1 MYRSFP
7 IVAAGMANQRD
18 ALLVSEITGR
28 SLGSLQAGD
37 VDDQAVQGIWRATMK
52 LHELG
57 IAHGQ
62 LDGDRIIV
70 RADGTPAIGDFG
82 GARVAA
88 TDGAMMADLA
98 QILVT
103 TALVV
108 GPDRAIAAGT
118 AAMGNES
125 FAGVLPYLQPA
136 VLDRD
141 TRHAVRDGDW
151 DLDDLMTRSTA
162 VTGTE
167 APELEQLRRVSG
179 KSIAIVALIAFLA
192 YGLISA
198 LANIGIQALWD
209 ELKSADMVWLV
220 TALLLAPLSQVPQ
233 AFSTI
238 GASVRD
244 LLFAPVLM
252 LQYAVQFI
260 QLAVPSSAAR
270 VALEV
275 RFFQRQGVETG
286 GALSIGLIDS
296 VSGFVIQIVLI
307 LLITLS
313 GLASL
318 DLSTSSSSSSS
329 TSSNSSSSGPSLL
342 LLAAALIVLGAIVA
356 LAIPRYRNKIKEAIP
371 RYRASIRAQMASG
384 AQALRVLRSP
394 SKVTMLF
401 LGNLIAQLML
411 AMILGI
417 CLRAFGERASFA
429 GLVLVNTFVALFAGF
444 MPVPGGMGVS
454 EAALTAGLV
463 ALGIPSTAAMSTAIA
478 YRLVTF
484 YLPPIWGSVATRW
497 LKQHEYL

>member
-1 MYRSFP
+1 MLAERAGVPVLP

-28 SLGSLQAGD
+28 PLGSLNADD
-37 VDDQAVQGIWRATMK
+37 VDDHVVQGVWRAAAK

-57 IAHGQ
+57 IAHGR
-62 LDGDRIIV
+62 LDGDRIVV

-98 QILVT
+98 QILVM

-108 GPDRAIAAGT
+108 GPDRRDRPQDV
-118 AAMGNES
+118 AMGNES
-125 FAGVLPYLQPA
+125 FSGILPYLQPA

-141 TRHAVRDGDW
+141 TRRAVRDADW
-151 DLDDLMTRSTA
+151 DLDDLMTHATA

-179 KSIAIVALIAFLA
+179 KSIAIVALVSFLA

-198 LANIGIQALWD
+198 LANVGIQALWD
-209 ELKSADMVWLV
+209 ELKSADMVWLA
-220 TALLLAPLSQVPQ
+220 TALLLAPVSQVPQ
-233 AFSTI
+233 AFSTM

-275 RFFQRQGVETG
+275 RFFERQGVDTG

-296 VSGFVIQIVLI
+296 VSGFVIQ
-307 LLITLS
+307 
-313 GLASL
+313 
-318 DLSTSSSSSSS
+318 
-329 TSSNSSSSGPSLL
+329 
-342 LLAAALIVLGAIVA
+342 
-356 LAIPRYRNKIKEAIP
+356 
-371 RYRASIRAQMASG
+371 
-384 AQALRVLRSP
+384 
-394 SKVTMLF
+394 
-401 LGNLIAQLML
+401 LM
-411 AMILGI
+411 
-417 CLRAFGERASFA
+417 R
-429 GLVLVNTFVALFAGF
+429 
-444 MPVPGGMGVS
+444 
-454 EAALTAGLV
+454 
-463 ALGIPSTAAMSTAIA
+463 
-478 YRLVTF
+478 
-484 YLPPIWGSVATRW
+484 
-497 LKQHEYL
+497 

>member
-1 MYRSFP
+1 MTWASRRPICGTRRSNRAVWRSRSATSADGQALLLKVYGRDAWDGQFLASVWSSLWRRGERPSLGLGRLQQVEHEAFVTLLAERAGVPVLP

-28 SLGSLQAGD
+28 PLGSLNAGD
-37 VDDQAVQGIWRATMK
+37 VDDQAVQGVWRAAVN

-62 LDGDRIIV
+62 LDGDRIVV
-70 RADGTPAIGDFG
+70 RVDGTPALGDFG

-108 GPDRAIAAGT
+108 GPDRAISAGT
-118 AAMGNES
+118 AEIGNES
-125 FAGVLPYLQPA
+125 FADVLPYLQPA

-141 TRHAVRDGDW
+141 TRRAVRDGDW
-151 DLDDLMTRSTA
+151 DLDGLMTRATA

-179 KSIAIVALIAFLA
+179 KSIAIVALVSFLA

-198 LANIGIQALWD
+198 LANVGIQSLWD
-209 ELKSADMVWLV
+209 ELKSADMVWLA
-220 TALLLAPLSQVPQ
+220 TALLLAPVSQIPQ
-233 AFSTI
+233 AFSTM

-307 LLITLS
+307 LDHH
-313 GLASL
+313 A
-318 DLSTSSSSSSS
+318 
-329 TSSNSSSSGPSLL
+329 
-342 LLAAALIVLGAIVA
+342 VGARE
-356 LAIPRYRNKIKEAIP
+356 PRPVDE
-371 RYRASIRAQMASG
+371 
-384 AQALRVLRSP
+384 
-394 SKVTMLF
+394 
-401 LGNLIAQLML
+401 QLQL
-411 AMILGI
+411 V
-417 CLRAFGERASFA
+417 EQQ
-429 GLVLVNTFVALFAGF
+429 LVLVVGSQPPA
-444 MPVPGGMGVS
+444 PGGGADRPRRGHRPRDPPIPEQDQGGDPALS
-454 EAALTAGLV
+454 GGHPRADGLGCAGAPGAALPVEGHDV
-463 ALGIPSTAAMSTAIA
+463 VP
-478 YRLVTF
+478 R
-484 YLPPIWGSVATRW
+484 AT
-497 LKQHEYL
+497 